1 MITENFYLKP
11 MTIHQRLIKVERGN
25 MSKVII
31 SDVQNNEISEI
42 IKNVFEIFRVEDKVK
57 NKNILVKPN
66 LLGPFLPERGVT
78 TDPRLISAIVRELK
92 KCRPKE
98 IVVGDNSGSIHFD
111 PLKIAKIT
119 GIFDASDG
127 CYRNI
132 AREVVEVKVE
142 SKFIEELFISKIVK
156 EADYVINVPKF
167 KTHSLTTITGAIKN
181 MFGIIPGGKKAKLH
195 TFTRS
200 IKEFAELLVDIY
212 QIRVPDLNI
221 MDAIIGMEG
230 KGPTNGKLRIINKV
244 ISSDNGVSLD
254 SVMAAMMELKTD
266 TIELLQIAKERNLG
280 EIDISNIIIDGELEV
295 ISGFKTPNNGFL
307 QRIRKKVVPH
317 IFSFATVKPIVNHNK
332 CKICKKCIEVCPVYA
347 MNLTNKFPEANR
359 KKCISCF
366 CCDEHCPYGAIILP
380 SWQQDFYNRL
390 RGK

>member
-1 MITENFYLKP
+1 
-11 MTIHQRLIKVERGN
+11 

-31 SDVQNNEISEI
+31 SDIQNNEISEI
-42 IKNVFEIFRVEDKVK
+42 IKNVFDIFGVAEKVK
-57 NKNILVKPN
+57 DKKVLVKPN
-66 LLGPFLPERGVT
+66 LLGPYPPERGVT
-78 TDPRLISAIVRELK
+78 TDPRIISAIIKKLK
-92 KCRPKE
+92 RYSPKD
-98 IVVGDNSGSIHFD
+98 IIVGDNSGSIHFD

-119 GIFDASDG
+119 GILDASGG
-127 CYRNI
+127 CYSNI
-132 AREVVEVKVE
+132 SKEVVEVKVE

-156 EADYVINVPKF
+156 EADYIINVPKF

-195 TFTRS
+195 TYAQS
-200 IKEFAELLVDIY
+200 VKEFAELLVDIY

-230 KGPTNGKLRIINKV
+230 MGPTNGKIRIINKV
-244 ISSDNGVSLD
+244 ISSDNGISLD
-254 SVMAAMMELKTD
+254 SVMATMMGLKPD
-266 TIELLQIAKERNLG
+266 TIELLQISKKRNLG
-280 EIDISNIIIDGELEV
+280 KIDISNIIIDGELEV
-295 ISGFKTPNNGFL
+295 ISGFRTPNNGFL
-307 QRIRKKVVPH
+307 QRIRKKMIPH
-317 IFSFATVKPIVNHNK
+317 IFSFAVVKPIVNHNK
-332 CKICKKCIEVCPVYA
+332 CKICKKCIEVCPVFA
-347 MNLTNKFPEANR
+347 MNLTNKFPEADR

>member
-1 MITENFYLKP
+1 
-11 MTIHQRLIKVERGN
+11 

-31 SDVQNNEISEI
+31 SDVQNNKISEI
-42 IKNVFEIFRVEDKVK
+42 IKNVFEIFEVEDKVK
-57 NKNILVKPN
+57 DKKVLVKPN
-66 LLGPFLPERGVT
+66 LLGPFPPERGVT
-78 TDPRLISAIVRELK
+78 TDPRVISAIVQELK
-92 KCRPKE
+92 KCKPKD

-111 PLKIAKIT
+111 PFKIAKIT
-119 GIFDASDG
+119 GILDASNE
-127 CYRNI
+127 CYSNI

-142 SKFIEELFISKIVK
+142 SEFIEELFISRMVK

-195 TFTRS
+195 SFTRS

-212 QIRVPDLNI
+212 QIRIPDLNI

-230 KGPTNGKLRIINKV
+230 AGPTNGKTRIINKI

-254 SVMAAMMELKTD
+254 SVMAAMMGLKPF
-266 TIELLQIAKERNLG
+266 TIELLQVAKKRNLG
-280 EIDISNIIIDGELEV
+280 ETDISNIIIDGELEV

-307 QRIRKKVVPH
+307 QRIRKAAVPH
-317 IFSFATVKPIVNHNK
+317 IFNFAAVKPIVNHKK
-332 CKICKKCIEVCPVYA
+332 CKICKRCIEVCPVSA
-347 MNLTNKFPEANR
+347 MNLTDKFPEADR

-380 SWQQDFYNRL
+380 SWSKDLYNRL
-390 RGK
+390 KGK

>member
-1 MITENFYLKP
+1 
-11 MTIHQRLIKVERGN
+11 

-42 IKNVFEIFRVEDKVK
+42 IKNVFEIFGVEDKVK
-57 NKNILVKPN
+57 DKKVLVKPN
-66 LLGPFLPERGVT
+66 LLGPFPPERGVT
-78 TDPRLISAIVRELK
+78 TDPRVISAIVKELK
-92 KCRPKE
+92 KCNSNE

-111 PLKIAKIT
+111 PFKIAKIT
-119 GIFDASDG
+119 GILDASDE
-127 CYRNI
+127 CYSNI

-142 SKFIEELFISKIVK
+142 SEFIEELFISRIVK

-195 TFTRS
+195 SFTRS

-212 QIRVPDLNI
+212 QIRIPDLNI

-230 KGPTNGKLRIINKV
+230 IGPTNGKIRIINKV
-244 ISSDNGVSLD
+244 ISSDNGISLD
-254 SVMAAMMELKTD
+254 SVMAAMMGLKPD
-266 TIELLQIAKERNLG
+266 TIELLQVAKERNLG

-307 QRIRKKVVPH
+307 QRIRKTVAPH
-317 IFSFATVKPIVNHNK
+317 IFNHNKVIPIVDHNK
-332 CKICKKCIEVCPVYA
+332 CKICKKCIEVCPVLA
-347 MNLTNKFPEANR
+347 MNLSNKFPEADR

-366 CCDEHCPYGAIILP
+366 CCDEHCPYGAIILS
-380 SWQQDFYNRL
+380 SWKQNIFNLLKR
-390 RGK
+390 K

>member
-1 MITENFYLKP
+1 MYLYE
-11 MTIHQRLIKVERGN
+11 IRIKDRGN

-57 NKNILVKPN
+57 NKKILVKPN

-98 IVVGDNSGSIHFD
+98 IVVGDNSGSIHFN

-244 ISSDNGVSLD
+244 ISSDNGISLD
-254 SVMAAMMELKTD
+254 SVMAAMMGLKPD
-266 TIELLQIAKERNLG
+266 TIELLQIAKKRNLG
-280 EIDISNIIIDGELEV
+280 KIDISNIIIDGELEV

>member
-1 MITENFYLKP
+1 
-11 MTIHQRLIKVERGN
+11 

-31 SDVQNNEISEI
+31 SDTQNNEIPEI
-42 IKNVFEIFRVEDKVK
+42 IKNVFKIFGVAEKVK
-57 NKNILVKPN
+57 DKKVLVKPN
-66 LLGPFLPERGVT
+66 LLGGFPPERGVT
-78 TDPRLISAIVRELK
+78 TDPRVISAIVQELK
-92 KCRPKE
+92 KCKPKD

-111 PLKIAKIT
+111 PFKIAKIT
-119 GIFDASDG
+119 GILDASDE
-127 CYRNI
+127 CYSNI

-142 SKFIEELFISKIVK
+142 SEFIEELFISRIVK

-195 TFTRS
+195 SFTRS

-212 QIRVPDLNI
+212 QIRIPDLNI

-230 KGPTNGKLRIINKV
+230 VGPTNGKTRIINKI

-254 SVMAAMMELKTD
+254 SVMAAMMGLKPF
-266 TIELLQIAKERNLG
+266 TIELLQVAKERNLG
-280 EIDISNIIIDGELEV
+280 ETDISNIIIDGELEV

-307 QRIRKKVVPH
+307 QKIRKIAVPH
-317 IFSFATVKPIVNHNK
+317 IFNFAAVKPIVNHKK
-332 CKICKKCIEVCPVYA
+332 CKICKRCIEVCPVSA
-347 MNLTNKFPEANR
+347 MNLTDKFPEADR

-380 SWQQDFYNRL
+380 SWSKDLYNRL
-390 RGK
+390 KGK

>member
-1 MITENFYLKP
+1 
-11 MTIHQRLIKVERGN
+11 

-42 IKNVFEIFRVEDKVK
+42 IKNVFDIFGVAEKVK
-57 NKNILVKPN
+57 DKKVLVKPN
-66 LLGPFLPERGVT
+66 LLGPFPPERGVT
-78 TDPRLISAIVRELK
+78 TDPRIISAIVRELK
-92 KCRPKE
+92 KCKPKE

-111 PLKIAKIT
+111 SLKIGKIT
-119 GIFDASDG
+119 GILDASGG
-127 CYRNI
+127 CYSNI
-132 AREVVEVKVE
+132 SREVVEVKVE
-142 SKFIEELFISKIVK
+142 SKFIEDLFISKIVK
-156 EADYVINVPKF
+156 EADYIINVPKF

-181 MFGIIPGGKKAKLH
+181 MFGIIPGGKKAQLH
-195 TFTRS
+195 TLNRS
-200 IKEFAELLVDIY
+200 INEFAELLVDIY

-230 KGPTNGKLRIINKV
+230 PGPTNGKIRIINKI
-244 ISSDNGVSLD
+244 ISSDNGISLD
-254 SVMAAMMELKTD
+254 SVMAAMMGLKPD
-266 TIELLQIAKERNLG
+266 TIELLQVAKKRNLG

-307 QRIRKKVVPH
+307 QRIRKKMAPH
-317 IFSFATVKPIVNHNK
+317 IFSLAAVKPIVNHNK
-332 CKICKKCIEVCPVYA
+332 CKICKKCIEVCPVSA
-347 MNLTNKFPEANR
+347 MNLTNKFPEADR

>member
-1 MITENFYLKP
+1 
-11 MTIHQRLIKVERGN
+11 

-31 SDVQNNEISEI
+31 SDTQNNEIPEI
-42 IKNVFEIFRVEDKVK
+42 IKNVFKIFGVAEKVK
-57 NKNILVKPN
+57 DKKVLVKPN
-66 LLGPFLPERGVT
+66 LLGGFPPERGVT
-78 TDPRLISAIVRELK
+78 TDPRVISAIVQELK
-92 KCRPKE
+92 KCKPKD

-111 PLKIAKIT
+111 PFKIAKIT
-119 GIFDASDG
+119 GILDASDE
-127 CYRNI
+127 CYSNI

-142 SKFIEELFISKIVK
+142 SEFIEELFISRIAK

-195 TFTRS
+195 SFTRS

-212 QIRVPDLNI
+212 QIRIPDLNI

-230 KGPTNGKLRIINKV
+230 VGPTNGKTRIINKI

-254 SVMAAMMELKTD
+254 SVMAAMMGLKPF
-266 TIELLQIAKERNLG
+266 TIELLQVAKERNLG
-280 EIDISNIIIDGELEV
+280 ETDISNIIIDGELEV

-307 QRIRKKVVPH
+307 QRIRKIAVPH
-317 IFSFATVKPIVNHNK
+317 IFNFAAVKPIVNHKK
-332 CKICKKCIEVCPVYA
+332 CKICKRCIEVCPVSA
-347 MNLTNKFPEANR
+347 MNLTAKYPEADR

-380 SWQQDFYNRL
+380 SWSKDLYNRL
-390 RGK
+390 KGK

>member
-1 MITENFYLKP
+1 
-11 MTIHQRLIKVERGN
+11 

-31 SDVQNNEISEI
+31 SDIQNNEISEI
-42 IKNVFEIFRVEDKVK
+42 IKNVFEIFGVEDKVK
-57 NKNILVKPN
+57 DKKVLVKPN
-66 LLGPFLPERGVT
+66 LLGPFPPERGVT
-78 TDPRLISAIVRELK
+78 TDPRVISAIVKELK
-92 KCRPKE
+92 KCRSKE

-111 PLKIAKIT
+111 PFKIAKIT
-119 GIFDASDG
+119 GILDASDE
-127 CYRNI
+127 CYSNI

-142 SKFIEELFISKIVK
+142 SEFIEELFISKIVK

-195 TFTRS
+195 SFTRS

-212 QIRVPDLNI
+212 QIRIPDLNI

-230 KGPTNGKLRIINKV
+230 VGPTNGKIRIINKI
-244 ISSDNGVSLD
+244 ISSDSGVSLD
-254 SVMAAMMELKTD
+254 SVMAAMMGLKPF
-266 TIELLQIAKERNLG
+266 TIELLQVAKERNLG
-280 EIDISNIIIDGELEV
+280 ETDISNIIIDGELEV

-307 QRIRKKVVPH
+307 QRIRKTAVLH
-317 IFSFATVKPIVNHNK
+317 IFKFAAVKPIINHKK
-332 CKICKKCIEVCPVYA
+332 CKICKRCIEVCPVSA
-347 MNLTNKFPEANR
+347 MNLTNKFPEVDR

-380 SWQQDFYNRL
+380 SWPKDLYNRL
-390 RGK
+390 KRK